1 MTGDSWRLDSGRR
14 IDLCELRQ
22 SDFYEG
28 LLEGLLTRER
38 NRRGLVHRVEKER
51 QRASSLHVIDP
62 VETPIE
68 HDGDYPF
75 GEPARLPRILCVGRF
90 HSLSPALAAD
100 ADYSELTVIWF
111 QERFA
116 LPIAPDIEA
125 QLVALDWA
133 ALAADQD
140 Y

>member
-1 MTGDSWRLDSGRR
+1 
-14 IDLCELRQ
+14 
-22 SDFYEG
+22 
-28 LLEGLLTRER
+28 
-38 NRRGLVHRVEKER
+38 
-51 QRASSLHVIDP
+51 
-62 VETPIE
+62 
-68 HDGDYPF
+68 
-75 GEPARLPRILCVGRF
+75 
-90 HSLSPALAAD
+90 LSPALAAD